1 VHNKKLPKEVIDYW
15 PEVFEDVEVEV
26 VPVEYLHSVRVSFSD
41 GVTWDIDIKKE
52 QDSVNVE
59 EALANLM
66 DEYQESIVHIDF
78 RLDTEKVKKDI
89 SKRTHI
95 FMKKKK

>member
-1 VHNKKLPKEVIDYW
+1 MSNKKLPKEVIDHW

-26 VPVEYLHSVRVSFSD
+26 VPIEYLHSVRVSFTD
-41 GVTWDIDIKKE
+41 GVTWDIDVKKE
-52 QDSVNVE
+52 QDSINVE
-59 EALANLM
+59 DALVNLM
-66 DEYQESIVHIDF
+66 DEYQDSITHIDF
-78 RLDTEKVKKDI
+78 RLDTEKVKNDI

>member
-1 VHNKKLPKEVIDYW
+1 MSNKKLPKEVIDYW

-26 VPVEYLHSVRVSFSD
+26 VPIEYLNSVRVSFLD
-41 GVTWDIDIKKE
+41 GITWDIDLKNE
-52 QDSVNVE
+52 PDEVYLE
-59 EALANLM
+59 EALGNLI
-66 DEYQESIVHIDF
+66 ESYEDTITHIDF